1 MICILNDVNW
11 VLLTYP
17 FPQQGLAR
25 AQKLL
30 ICMSLKDVVVVLL
43 THPLQRSSNDM
54 AAVQVGVFK
63 PIDGIELAIAVNSD
77 C

>member
-1 MICILNDVNW
+1 MFGRKAWFLLTHSLLVQGLAMLECSCLLLNDVNV
-11 VLLTYP
+11 VLLIHL

-30 ICMSLKDVVVVLL
+30 ICMSLKDAVVV
-43 THPLQRSSNDM
+43 
-54 AAVQVGVFK
+54 
-63 PIDGIELAIAVNSD
+63 